1 MILALLLSQLA
12 FAAPTQIGFQ
22 GRLLDAEGTPVNG
35 EHALTIGLH
44 TEQTNGIEVWS
55 TNVTVP
61 VDDGYFHTTL
71 TVDDA
76 LLAQALWVSTGVAL
90 GGSFPRQRLTSVPF
104 SRFAETS
111 TNVIGGTVQ
120 PGDSAATC
128 DAASTGAIKWNT
140 TEGALQ
146 VCDGG
151 AWTTLYRALPA
162 QTAATAL
169 ADCKAIKTAHPHST
183 DGVYWIEPALLS
195 GSPFQVYCDM
205 TTDGGGWTL
214 VGKVM
219 GADHDQDS
227 GILDATDTTRW
238 VNKSYIGDITSLSVQ
253 NALGQSYESVPFT
266 DFMLQGLLNSSRSLG
281 WRMPSQHANLHATFN
296 SSAQQLAQSVLFGD
310 HSTLDWRS
318 GCFAGTGP
326 DATGPQFYGFNV
338 PSDSGTGSGAL
349 FNGRN
354 AGWCVSLAGW
364 GRSNQNSY
372 YSGGGLGARCQ
383 GRTHQMGRH
392 YWGFGDGCNAE
403 SWNSSVGV
411 RSFNAH
417 GFFVR

>member
-183 DGVYWIEPALLS
+183 DGVYWIEPALL
-195 GSPFQVYCDM
+195 
-205 TTDGGGWTL
+205 L
-214 VGKVM
+214 
-219 GADHDQDS
+219 
-227 GILDATDTTRW
+227 
-238 VNKSYIGDITSLSVQ
+238 SLI
-253 NALGQSYESVPFT
+253 
-266 DFMLQGLLNSSRSLG
+266 
-281 WRMPSQHANLHATFN
+281 HI
-296 SSAQQLAQSVLFGD
+296 
-310 HSTLDWRS
+310 
-318 GCFAGTGP
+318 
-326 DATGPQFYGFNV
+326 
-338 PSDSGTGSGAL
+338 
-349 FNGRN
+349 
-354 AGWCVSLAGW
+354 
-364 GRSNQNSY
+364 
-372 YSGGGLGARCQ
+372 
-383 GRTHQMGRH
+383 
-392 YWGFGDGCNAE
+392 
-403 SWNSSVGV
+403 
-411 RSFNAH
+411 
-417 GFFVR
+417 